1 LTEVATAYGAVNPAR
16 ALGAWRGLRPT
27 GHNKCGGKGY
37 QPRALFQVADERTG
51 YGLAETILL
60 AAWRKAGLAS
70 AVVGSRNGHT
80 YRIIYPGRP
89 AYGAGPE
96 FRGAILLRSDGKTI
110 HGDIE
115 IHVRS
120 GDWHAHGHAADG
132 AYNGV
137 DLHVAWEESGA
148 PARTVSGIRLA
159 TACQQPVHQLPLL

>member
-51 YGLAETILL
+51 QGLAETILL

-80 YRIIYPGRP
+80 YRIIDPGDRQTAQGP
-89 AYGAGPE
+89 SFGA
-96 FRGAILLRSDGKTI
+96 RSCSGRMEKLFT
-110 HGDIE
+110 GTS
-115 IHVRS
+115 RS
-120 GDWHAHGHAADG
+120 TCGQ
-132 AYNGV
+132 V
-137 DLHVAWEESGA
+137 TSM
-148 PARTVSGIRLA
+148 PTVIRL
-159 TACQQPVHQLPLL
+159 TAHTTA